1 MGDQTNAEESS
12 GLPKEYVEQV
22 DAKSATLSAGRRK
35 RKPAADHATAKEVK
49 TFTSKQTI
57 ASLHAAS
64 PAGIT
69 SLALSKTNPDLFV
82 TGGNDK
88 IVQLYNRKEDKVV
101 ASLKGH
107 TKRVAHVALRESE
120 AEGTP
125 TLVLSASLDKTARI
139 WTHDDASGEY
149 QPQKPIK
156 THKNEVTGLFVHPV
170 SNLMGLCSLDRT
182 YSIHDLTTL
191 SPVFQSPANDEAFTS
206 AAVHPDGTLLGLG
219 TPGSTVQIFDI
230 RSGALAA
237 TLAPEATETPFTV
250 STLSFS
256 ENGYHLIAPGSAST
270 VAVWD
275 LRKQSKAASIDLGD
289 SFKIKKLVYDLSA
302 MFFGVAGN
310 EGGRVY
316 AHKTWEE
323 LIRFEEGSDLTDIA
337 FGNLGMEA
345 WATSGRE
352 VRIWGAPQ

>member
-1 MGDQTNAEESS
+1 MGDQTTAEEPS
-12 GLPKEYVEQV
+12 GLPKEYLGQIDE
-22 DAKSATLSAGRRK
+22 KSAALSAGRRK
-35 RKPAADHATAKEVK
+35 RKPAANHATAKEIK
-49 TFTSKQTI
+49 TFTSKHTI
-57 ASLHAAS
+57 PSLHAAS

-69 SLALSKTNPDLFV
+69 SLALSKSNPDLFV

-88 IVQLYNRKEDKVV
+88 MVQLYDRKEDKVV

-107 TKRVAHVALRESE
+107 TKRVTNVALRESDT
-120 AEGTP
+120 EGEP
-125 TLVLSASLDKTARI
+125 TLVLSTSMDKTARV
-139 WTHDDASGEY
+139 WSYDSASGEY
-149 QPQKPIK
+149 QPRAPIK
-156 THKNEVTGLFVHPV
+156 THKNEVTGLFVHPA

-182 YSIHDLTTL
+182 YSVHDLTTL
-191 SPVFQSPANDEAFTS
+191 SPIFQSAANEEAFTS
-206 AAVHPDGTLLGLG
+206 AAVHPDGTLLGFG
-219 TPGSTVQIFDI
+219 TPGSTIQIFDI

-237 TLAPEATETPFTV
+237 TLTPEATETPFTV

-256 ENGYHLIAPGSAST
+256 ENGYHLIAPGSTST

-289 SFKIKKLVYDLSA
+289 SFKIKKLVYDVSA

-323 LIRFEEGSDLTDIA
+323 LIRFEEGSDLTNIA
-337 FGNLGMEA
+337 FGNLGMEVWGA
-345 WATSGRE
+345 SGRE
-352 VRIWGAPQ
+352 VRIWGASQ